1 MFTKILIAN
10 RGEIAAR
17 IIRTARSMGIATVAV
32 HSDAD
37 AGAPHVRLA
46 DEAIRIGP
54 APSAQSYLRIE
65 AILDAARATGAQAI
79 HPGYGFLSENA
90 DFATACA
97 QAGIVFI
104 GPNLEAIRV
113 MGSKALSKDLMA
125 RSGVPLSP
133 GYQGE
138 DQSPDT
144 FRREAARIGY
154 PVLLKATAGGGGKG
168 MRLVEREAD
177 LEPALDSARREAK
190 SAFGDDRFL
199 VEKFIANP
207 RHVEVQVFGDTHGNL
222 VHIFERDCSVQRR
235 HQKVIEEAP
244 APDLPPAVR
253 ARLHEAALG
262 AARAVSYVG
271 AGTVEFLYDA
281 RAGEVYF
288 MEMNTRLQVEH
299 PVTEMVTGL
308 DLVAWQIRVAAGEP
322 LPLAQDAI
330 ACTGHAVEARLY
342 AEDPDTG
349 FLPSTGPVRALHTP
363 ALSPG
368 QRLDMGVEAGGE
380 VTPFYDPMIGKLIA
394 HGADRAEALSRLSR
408 LVSEVRV
415 AGPRTNSAFLHAL
428 LTHPAFQSRELD
440 TGFIARHEAD
450 LIPHA
455 PLPPEALAAAA
466 LAVRAHVSQ
475 PGATDPFDTLTGFR
489 LNAPAAMPLTLRH
502 GEDTLPLRL
511 ETSRHT
517 ARLII
522 PDATLTLTA
531 IDISLPR
538 LRFTLEGTPVLAH
551 AHTDGQH
558 IAVWLGARRHDL
570 LWQRPDPAGEGAEPA
585 SAALSA
591 PMPGVVSATPA
602 RAGAPVKKGEVL
614 LILEAMKMEHPILAP
629 ADGTLTAHRF
639 RPGDQVQQGDL
650 LVEFTATE
658 A

>member
-244 APDLPPAVR
+244 APDLPPAIR

-330 ACTGHAVEARLY
+330 ICTGHAVEARLY

-368 QRLDMGVEAGGE
+368 LRLDMGVEAGGE

-394 HGADRAEALSRLSR
+394 HGADRAEALSRLAR

-428 LTHPAFQSRELD
+428 LTHPAFQALKLD

-466 LAVRAHVSQ
+466 LALRTHVSQ

-489 LNAPAAMPLTLRH
+489 LNAPAALPLTLRH

-511 ETSRHT
+511 ETSRQT
-517 ARLII
+517 SRLIT
-522 PDATLTLTA
+522 PDASVTLTA

-538 LRFTLEGTPVLAH
+538 LRFTCEGTPVLAH
-551 AHTDGQH
+551 VHTDGHH

-585 SAALSA
+585 SAVLSA

-602 RAGAPVKKGEVL
+602 RAGTTVKKGEVL

-629 ADGTLTAHRF
+629 ADGTLNAHRF